1 MQQRQRKSTKATEEN
16 VVAGQLAEAKEKQ
29 NRLLKIV

>member
-16 VVAGQLAEAKEKQ
+16 AAGQLAEAKEKQ
-29 NRLLKIV
+29 NRLLKTGS